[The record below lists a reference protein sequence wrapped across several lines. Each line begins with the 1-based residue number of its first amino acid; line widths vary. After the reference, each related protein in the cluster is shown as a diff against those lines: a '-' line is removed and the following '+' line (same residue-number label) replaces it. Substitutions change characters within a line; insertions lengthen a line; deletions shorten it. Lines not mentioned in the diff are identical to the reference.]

1 MKARPE
7 TIKASCRSLESFST
21 QEIKFSRFFQ
31 SSPLPTLISTA
42 NEGII
47 LDTNTPF
54 LKLLNY
60 RCQEVLGKRLMDFSL
75 GTDPESRPGRLL
87 ACRRK
92 KRLGNNLVTTLKTK
106 DGGLREVLVF
116 SNRFSLAGKDLSIFS
131 FCNITELKKA
141 RDSLHEPY
149 RDHQSFDSNFHDGHN
164 WFQILFKHSIDCLY
178 LRDTEGNFIDLND
191 AALRLMGYTREEF
204 TSLKFETLAG
214 EENLA
219 KISGAIKEREQPG
232 FEDKLY
238 EYKLRRKDGSY
249 VYVEATGF
257 PLLRAGKPY
266 AVLGIG
272 RDITE
277 RKKAEALLKKREE
290 ELEIKTIHLEESNA
304 ALKVLLRDREKDK
317 NDLEEKIVINIRET
331 IKPYVEKLQS
341 TTLSPHQKAYMDII
355 ESGLDKIISP
365 FLQKIKSQY
374 LNFTQTEI
382 RITGLI
388 LEGKNSKEIGDIMN
402 VSERAIEFHRNNI
415 RAKLGIRNKK
425 TTLRTHLLYL
435 Q

>member
-1 MKARPE
+1 MSARVKIVHDIP
-7 TIKASCRSLESFST
+7 RGF
-21 QEIKFSRFFQ
+21 KFFPTKDITFYQFFK
-31 SSPLPTLISTA
+31 SNPLPTLISTA
-42 NEGII
+42 EEGVVVDI
-47 LDTNTPF
+47 NAPF
-54 LKLLNY
+54 LKLFNY
-60 RCQEVLGKRLMDFSL
+60 RCSEVIGKRLMDFSFWA
-75 GTDPESRPGRLL
+75 GPESWKARLL
-87 ACRRK
+87 ARRAEK
-92 KRLGNNLVTTLKTK
+92 DPGNSFTTIITK
-106 DGGLREVLVF
+106 DGELREVLVL
-116 SNRFSLAGKDLSIFS
+116 SNRISQKGKNWLILS
-131 FCNITELKKA
+131 FCALAEYPKNRNKVQKLKKEYGSA
-141 RDSLHEPY
+141 ED
-149 RDHQSFDSNFHDGHN
+149 NFQDGHK
-164 WFQILFKHSIDCLY
+164 WFQILFKNSIDCLY
-178 LRDTEGNFIDLND
+178 LRDLEGHFIDLND

-219 KISGAIKEREQPG
+219 KISEAIKEREQPG

-249 VYVEATGF
+249 VYIEATGF

-266 AVLGIG
+266 AILGIG

-277 RKKAEALLKKREE
+277 RKKAEELLKKREE

-304 ALKVLLRDREKDK
+304 ALKVLLREREKDR
-317 NDLEEKIVINIRET
+317 NDLEEKIITNIRET

-341 TTLSPHQKAYMDII
+341 TPLGAHQKAYVDII
-355 ESGLDKIISP
+355 GSSLDKIISP

-388 LEGKNSKEIGDIMN
+388 LEGKNSKEIADMMN

-425 TTLRTHLLYL
+425 TTLRTYLLYL